1 MTTTVG
7 ALAAAAGP
15 VRDAIDELLLS
26 LADDEFV
33 IGFSDSEWTGIAPML
48 EEDVAMSS
56 IAQDE
61 IGHARAF
68 YELLAELRAD
78 GRDADSIAYDRE
90 PDEYRHCRLLDHP
103 RGDWSDTIARR
114 YLYDTADAVRLES
127 LAESAYEPLRQ
138 LVAKVRR
145 EERYHVMHVAAWFDR
160 LARTRGEPRDRL
172 EAALEKLGGDAA
184 TVFTPL
190 DGEAVL
196 LEARVVAAPM
206 ADLARRWAD
215 SIRSAFAA
223 HGLEGPPDSS
233 VAGGRVAHSGAFRS
247 LHADLTSVRRL
258 DPAASW

>member
-1 MTTTVG
+1 MSEAAPPLRIAMDFAGGGDGRTK
-7 ALAAAAGP
+7 ALGL
-15 VRDAIDELLLS
+15 LLLS
-26 LADDEFV
+26 MADDEFV
-33 IGFSDSEWTGIAPML
+33 IGFSDSEWTGIGPIL
-48 EEDVAMSS
+48 EEDVAISS

-114 YLYDTADAVRLES
+114 YLYDTADSVRLES

-145 EERYHVMHVAAWFDR
+145 EERYHVMHVAAWFER
-160 LARTRGEPRDRL
+160 LARTPGEPRDRL
-172 EAALEKLGGDAA
+172 TAALEKLRGDAA

-196 LEARVVAAPM
+196 LEARVVAVVTASSACRRSGRGPRNGRP
-206 ADLARRWAD
+206 ASPCRPSLARPLACRA
-215 SIRSAFAA
+215 SR
-223 HGLEGPPDSS
+223 
-233 VAGGRVAHSGAFRS
+233 
-247 LHADLTSVRRL
+247 TRR
-258 DPAASW
+258 AS